1 MPKTVRAAVLAEGVK
16 LPFPEKR
23 AIKYAEKILS
33 LVRRKKNGICI
44 LFVNDAGIKRLN
56 KKYRKKNKATDVLAF
71 ETGDIAISAETA
83 EKNSR
88 RFGSTP
94 AEELKLYMIHG
105 ILHLSV
111 YDDPSRSNRIEMR
124 KMERRILPKL

>member
-1 MPKTVRAAVLAEGVK
+1 MPKTVRSAVLAEGVK

-33 LVRRKKNGICI
+33 IVRYKKSGVCI
-44 LFVNDAGIKRLN
+44 FFVDDARIKRLN

-71 ETGDIAISAETA
+71 ETGDIALSAETA

-94 AEELKLYMIHG
+94 ADELK
-105 ILHLSV
+105 
-111 YDDPSRSNRIEMR
+111 
-124 KMERRILPKL
+124 